1 MSVCVALDTRITAS
15 LFNVPRCVCCV
26 CVHVNVQVNA
36 VLSDWGSRLGRVG
49 NKFVRMSNLDVATDA
64 AVKVALPI

>member
-1 MSVCVALDTRITAS
+1 
-15 LFNVPRCVCCV
+15 
-26 CVHVNVQVNA
+26 VNVQVNA